1 MRTSAEPPRR
11 RAVALRSSALAA
23 LWIAFGASAQVD
35 PATCGPVANAFGPF
49 DYRTQREQ
57 LGIVERPHFPP
68 LVEALIGTGRAPVGG
83 DLGYTLRAF
92 PNHHRAL
99 IAVMRYG
106 EKLKTPHPRDLAYP
120 VECYFE
126 RALRFRPDDT
136 VARMIYAQF
145 LSHNN
150 RVPESLA
157 QLALTEARAG
167 DNAFTH
173 YNLGMLYADLKEYD
187 KSMARAREAYRLGFS
202 RPELRERLSA
212 VGKWVEPDGA
222 QRPADAAASSGSS
235 GRTSSGASGGAS
247 GGTAAPAAPPPA
259 GAASAEPSTTEA
271 RQ

>member
-1 MRTSAEPPRR
+1 MRTFAEPPRR
-11 RAVALRSSALAA
+11 RAFAVRSTAFAA
-23 LWIAFGASAQVD
+23 LWVAFGASAQVD
-35 PATCGPVANAFGPF
+35 PATCGPIANAFGPF
-49 DYRTQREQ
+49 DYRTQRDQ

-106 EKLKTPHPRDLAYP
+106 EKLKTPHPKDLGYP

-136 VARMIYAQF
+136 VARMIYTQF

-150 RVPESLA
+150 RIPESLA

-187 KSMARAREAYRLGFS
+187 KAMARAREAYRLGFI
-202 RPELRERLSA
+202 RPELRERLAA
-212 VGKWVEPDGA
+212 VGKWVEPEGA
-222 QRPADAAASSGSS
+222 QRAAEPGASAVSAPAAASSVSA
-235 GRTSSGASGGAS
+235 TPAPPAPP
-247 GGTAAPAAPPPA
+247 AEPAA
-259 GAASAEPSTTEA
+259 TEA
-271 RQ
+271 RK